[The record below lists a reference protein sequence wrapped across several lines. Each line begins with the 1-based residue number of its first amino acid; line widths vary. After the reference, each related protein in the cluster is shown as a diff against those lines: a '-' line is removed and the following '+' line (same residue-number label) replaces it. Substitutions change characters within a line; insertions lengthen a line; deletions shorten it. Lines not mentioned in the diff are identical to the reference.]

1 MNYLPPPHERD
12 FGDNWVHG
20 PNGERVW
27 GMFGAA
33 GVLVWHRESDSV
45 LLQLRAEWSHH
56 GGTWGIPGGAL
67 KFGEDAVAGAL
78 REAHEEAGVPE
89 DVLIPI
95 DTHVIDLEFWSY
107 TTVIVEAR
115 EHFEP
120 SYNDLES
127 TDLQWIPRH
136 EVESFELHPRFG
148 TSWPLLR
155 DMLEGAIR
163 G

>member
-1 MNYLPPPHERD
+1 MNYLPPPHQRD

-33 GVLVWHRESDSV
+33 GVLVWNRTTDSV

-67 KFGEDAVAGAL
+67 KFGEDATAGAM

-89 DVLIPI
+89 SLLIPI
-95 DTHVIDLEFWSY
+95 DTYVIDLGFWAY
-107 TTVIVEAR
+107 TTVIVETR

-120 SYNDLES
+120 AF
-127 TDLQWIPRH
+127 T
-136 EVESFELHPRFG
+136 
-148 TSWPLLR
+148 TSR
-155 DMLEGAIR
+155 ARTCSGSRATMSHHSNFTHVSDSR
-163 G
+163 GLS